1 MIKNSFYVDDVIT
14 GAARVSEAFSLY
26 KLLKDLSANGRFNL
40 QNFFSNNVEP
50 LLLKWKQLL
59 TGLLEQPLRLA
70 QCCTTNDLG
79 GKARFIGV
87 CDASFKAYA
96 AMVYLENCDKE
107 LDILA
112 SKTKVSPLKFSDNG
126 ATFES
131 AAKVIP
137 SIQSH
142 NEVQRYFSN
151 VDLKWSFNTE
161 CAQWWSGF
169 FESMVQL
176 LKCCL
181 HKILVQF
188 KLTYDEILPS
198 VTEVEIILKSHPLTY
213 ITASGMDDPVTAS
226 HLTFGKRLMSLPE
239 YLSLPDSEEFS

>member
-1 MIKNSFYVDDVIT
+1 MIKEF
-14 GAARVSEAFSLY
+14 VSYFLCFEQFLSRRGLQSLI
-26 KLLKDLSANGRFNL
+26 
-40 QNFFSNNVEP
+40 V
-50 LLLKWKQLL
+50 
-59 TGLLEQPLRLA
+59 
-70 QCCTTNDLG
+70 
-79 GKARFIGV
+79 
-87 CDASFKAYA
+87 
-96 AMVYLENCDKE
+96 
-107 LDILA
+107 
-112 SKTKVSPLKFSDNG
+112 SDNG

-151 VDLKWSFNTE
+151 VDLKWSFNSE

-181 HKILVQF
+181 RKIMVQF

-198 VTEVEIILKSHPLTY
+198 VTEVEIILKSHPFTY

-226 HLTFGKRLMSLPE
+226 QLTFGKRLMSLPE
-239 YLSLPDSEEFS
+239 YLSLPDSVEFS